1 MALLHCEDMRELRR
15 ARTFWCDEVMPN
27 EIVLTGNVRI
37 CQPMHSIFWFFDDCK
52 LQLYSF
58 GYKISKQTYSLE
70 IVPMFVLN

>member
-15 ARTFWCDEVMPN
+15 ARTFWRDEVMRN

-52 LQLYSF
+52 LQL
-58 GYKISKQTYSLE
+58 
-70 IVPMFVLN
+70 